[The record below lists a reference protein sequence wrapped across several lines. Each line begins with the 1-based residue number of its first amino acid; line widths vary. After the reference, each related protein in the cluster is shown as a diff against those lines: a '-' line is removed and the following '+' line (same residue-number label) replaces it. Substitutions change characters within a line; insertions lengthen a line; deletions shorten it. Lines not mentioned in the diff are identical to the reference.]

1 MTVNPPL
8 NCALCGLAIWNW
20 TPTVWSEGP
29 DREPFCG
36 DDCLATAA
44 AISRSIPPAIDRAVR
59 RDHGLCG
66 KYPCSD
72 CR

>member
-1 MTVNPPL
+1 MPQPPL
-8 NCALCGLAIWNW
+8 NCALCGLAIWNEP
-20 TPTVWSEGP
+20 PTVWSPEP

-36 DDCLATAA
+36 DGCYATARA
-44 AISRSIPPAIDRAVR
+44 VTHSIPAAIDRAIR
-59 RDHGLCG
+59 RDHSLCG

>member
-1 MTVNPPL
+1 MRLVWL
-8 NCALCGLAIWNW
+8 VIWNEP
-20 TPTVWSEGP
+20 PTVWSPSP

-36 DDCLATAA
+36 DDHLATATA
-44 AISRSIPPAIDRAVR
+44 VSRSIPPAIDRAIR
-59 RDHGLCG
+59 RDHSLCG